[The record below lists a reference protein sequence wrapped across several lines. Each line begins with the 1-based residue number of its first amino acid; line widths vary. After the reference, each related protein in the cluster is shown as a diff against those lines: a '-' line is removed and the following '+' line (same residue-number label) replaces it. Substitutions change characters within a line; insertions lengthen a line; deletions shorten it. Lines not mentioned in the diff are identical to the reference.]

1 VAAPPRNL
9 WRDIRALPR
18 PAWVLF
24 AGSFVNRF
32 GSFVT
37 VFLVLYL
44 VDSGFSVAQAGL
56 AASAYGVGALASAA
70 VGGYLAD
77 RLGRRRTIALSM
89 FGAAAAALLL
99 SQARGL
105 GSIIA
110 FTAVFGML
118 SELQRPASSALLAD
132 VVPEGRRLPAFA
144 GYRLAINAGYAFGPA
159 VAGYL
164 AERSFF
170 LLFLGEALTSA
181 TLGVVALIA
190 LPEGV
195 RSWASEERRGESL
208 RSITADRRF
217 LLFLLA
223 TVLAAFVYMQSV
235 ATLPLHVRDAGLGTT
250 TYGWLISLNGLL
262 IVALEFPLIGITRR
276 FAAPWVI
283 AAGVVLTGIGFAFT
297 GAAQTALLLAL
308 TVVIWTFGEMVA
320 APVGNAY
327 VADLAPA
334 HLRGRYQGA
343 YGLMFALGFVLAP
356 ALGTRLFAWSPTGLW
371 LICGVLGL
379 VSGGIILASPRRR
392 VRPELAEP
400 DVGPDVPGTPR

>member
-1 VAAPPRNL
+1 
-9 WRDIRALPR
+9 
-18 PAWVLF
+18 LF

-56 AASAYGVGALASAA
+56 AASAYGAGALASAA

-89 FGAAAAALLL
+89 FGAAAAAMAL

-110 FTAVFGML
+110 LTAVFGML

-170 LLFLGEALTSA
+170 FLFLGEALTSA
-181 TLGVVALIA
+181 VLGVVALLA

-195 RSWASEERRGESL
+195 RSRRSEERRGESL
-208 RSITADRRF
+208 RSIAADRKF

-223 TVLAAFVYMQSV
+223 TVMAAFVYMQSG
-235 ATLPLHVRDAGLGTT
+235 ATLPLHVRDLGLGTT

-276 FAAPWVI
+276 FAAPPVI
-283 AAGVVLTGIGFAFT
+283 AIGVVLTGIGFALT

-327 VADLAPA
+327 VADLAPS

-343 YGLMFALGFVLAP
+343 YGLTFALGFVLAP
-356 ALGTRLFAWSPTGLW
+356 ALGTRLFAWSPTVLW
-371 LICGVLGL
+371 LTCGVLGL

>member
-1 VAAPPRNL
+1 VAAPPQNL

-56 AASAYGVGALASAA
+56 AASAYGAGALASAA

-99 SQARGL
+99 SQAREL

-110 FTAVFGML
+110 LTAVFGML
-118 SELQRPASSALLAD
+118 SELQRPASAALLAD

-170 LLFLGEALTSA
+170 FLFLGEALTSA
-181 TLGVVALIA
+181 VLGVVALVA

-195 RSWASEERRGESL
+195 RSRASEERRGESL
-208 RSITADRRF
+208 RSIAADRRL

-223 TVLAAFVYMQSV
+223 TVLAAFVYMQSG
-235 ATLPLHVRDAGLGTT
+235 ATLPLHVRDLGLGTT
-250 TYGWLISLNGLL
+250 TYGLLISLNGLL

-276 FAAPWVI
+276 FAAPRVI

-297 GAAQTALLLAL
+297 GAARTALFLAL

-327 VADLAPA
+327 VADLAPP

-343 YGLMFALGFVLAP
+343 YSLMFALGFVLAP
-356 ALGTRLFAWSPTGLW
+356 ALGTRLYAWSPTGLW
-371 LICGVLGL
+371 LTCGVLGV
-379 VSGGIILASPRRR
+379 VSGAIILAAPRRR
-392 VRPELAEP
+392 VRPELVEP
-400 DVGPDVPGTPR
+400 DLGPDVPGTPR

>member
-1 VAAPPRNL
+1 VAAPPQNL

-56 AASAYGVGALASAA
+56 AASSYGVGALGSAA

-89 FGAAAAALLL
+89 FGAAGAALLL

-105 GSIIA
+105 GWIIVL
-110 FTAVFGML
+110 TAVFGLL
-118 SELQRPASSALLAD
+118 SELQRPASAALLAD
-132 VVPEGRRLPAFA
+132 VVPEGRRLPAYA
-144 GYRLAINAGYAFGPA
+144 GFRLAINAGYAFGPA

-170 LLFLGEALTSA
+170 FLFLGEALTSA
-181 TLGVVALIA
+181 VLGVVALVA

-195 RSWASEERRGESL
+195 RSRRSEERRGESL
-208 RSITADRRF
+208 RSITADRSF

-223 TVLAAFVYMQSV
+223 TVLAAFVYMQSG
-235 ATLPLHVRDAGLGTT
+235 ATLPLHVRELGLGTT
-250 TYGWLISLNGLL
+250 TYGLLISLNGLL
-262 IVALEFPLIGITRR
+262 IVALEFPLIGFTRR
-276 FAAPWVI
+276 FAAPPVV
-283 AAGVVLTGIGFAFT
+283 AAGVVLTGIGFALT
-297 GAAQTALLLAL
+297 GAAHTAALLAL

-327 VADLAPA
+327 VADLAPS

-343 YGLMFALGFVLAP
+343 YGLMFAVGFVLAP

-371 LICGVLGL
+371 VTCGALGL
-379 VSGGIILASPRRR
+379 ISGLMILGSPRLRA
-392 VRPELAEP
+392 RPELAQPE
-400 DVGPDVPGTPR
+400 VGPDVPGTPR

>member
-1 VAAPPRNL
+1 MAAPPQNL

-56 AASAYGVGALASAA
+56 AASAYGAGALASAA

-89 FGAAAAALLL
+89 FGAAAAAMAL

-110 FTAVFGML
+110 LTAVFGML

-170 LLFLGEALTSA
+170 FLFLGEALTSA
-181 TLGVVALIA
+181 VLGVVALLA

-195 RSWASEERRGESL
+195 RSRRSEERRGESL
-208 RSITADRRF
+208 RSIAADRKF

-223 TVLAAFVYMQSV
+223 TVMAAFVYMQSG
-235 ATLPLHVRDAGLGTT
+235 ATLPLHVRDLGLGTT

-276 FAAPWVI
+276 FAAPPVI
-283 AAGVVLTGIGFAFT
+283 AIGVVLTGIGFALT

-327 VADLAPA
+327 VADLAPS

-343 YGLMFALGFVLAP
+343 YGLTFALGFVLAP
-356 ALGTRLFAWSPTGLW
+356 ALGTRLFAWSPTVLW
-371 LICGVLGL
+371 LTCGVLGL